1 MLNLLSDKIREHLIK
16 NPVTYILLT
25 VFFSLGVVGGA
36 YIYNQYSPEEV
47 NLLYEFFE
55 KAKELYAN
63 EEVNSALLFKNSF
76 LTALKSV
83 SLIWISGFT
92 VIGIPL
98 IFFTLMKKGFILGL
112 ITNFLLTNF
121 KGGILLSVI
130 LMFLQT
136 VVLIP
141 ALMVISTYGISLSKT
156 LLGLV
161 FGKIKYKLDLKNYL
175 LFYLGIFIV
184 ALLVAVV
191 YALLE
196 GYFTGNVLK
205 WYFKS

>member
-25 VFFSLGVVGGA
+25 VFFSLGVAGGA

-63 EEVNSALLFKNSF
+63 EDVNSALIFKNSF

-83 SLIWISGFT
+83 ALIWISGFT

-112 ITNFLLTNF
+112 ITNFHLRNF
-121 KGGILLSVI
+121 P
-130 LMFLQT
+130 F
-136 VVLIP
+136 
-141 ALMVISTYGISLSKT
+141 
-156 LLGLV
+156 
-161 FGKIKYKLDLKNYL
+161 KNS
-175 LFYLGIFIV
+175 FRIGFRK
-184 ALLVAVV
+184 
-191 YALLE
+191 
-196 GYFTGNVLK
+196 N
-205 WYFKS
+205 